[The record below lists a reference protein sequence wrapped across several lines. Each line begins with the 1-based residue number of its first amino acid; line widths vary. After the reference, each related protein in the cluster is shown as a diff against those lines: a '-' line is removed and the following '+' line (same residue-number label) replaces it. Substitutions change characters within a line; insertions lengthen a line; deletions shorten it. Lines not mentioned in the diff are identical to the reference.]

1 MVYYFVVIIMK
12 IIGIIAE
19 YNPFHLGHLYQINKI
34 KELYP
39 DSLIIVIVSST
50 FTQRGDISIINKW
63 EKTKIILD
71 NNVDMVIEL
80 PFVYATQS
88 ADIFAKGALEILN
101 NLKINTLVF
110 GSECNDINTLKELA
124 NIQLNNDNYNNLV
137 KEYLDKGYN
146 YPTALSKS
154 LKDISNININSP
166 NDLLG
171 LSYIKEIMKN
181 NYNITPISIKRTNN
195 YHSKEIDSN
204 IINASLIRELIK
216 DNQNIKDFIPNYNK
230 DLIYNNTIN
239 EFYNLF
245 KYNVIINKDN
255 LKNIVSVDEGIEI
268 RLLKYIN
275 IANNF
280 DELTNY
286 LKTKRYTYNKLNR
299 MYIHILTNFLKEENN
314 NIKIDYIRLL
324 GFNNEGK
331 KYLNKIKKNINIP
344 IITNYK
350 KNISK
355 LLDIELRALS
365 IYSMIIDKELIDK
378 EYKNK
383 PIIK

>member
-1 MVYYFVVIIMK
+1 MK

-63 EKTKIILD
+63 DKTKIILD
-71 NNVDMVIEL
+71 NNVDMVVEL

-101 NLKINTLVF
+101 YLKIDTLVF
-110 GSECNDINTLKELA
+110 GSESNDIKKLKELA
-124 NIQLNNDNYNNLV
+124 NIQLNNNDYNDLV
-137 KEYLDKGYN
+137 KEYLDNGYN
-146 YPTALSKS
+146 YPTALSKA
-154 LKDISNININSP
+154 LKDISNVDISSP

-171 LSYIKEIMKN
+171 LSYVKEIINN
-181 NYNITPISIKRTNN
+181 NYNINPISIKRTNN

-216 DNQNIKDFIPNYNK
+216 DNKEINNYIPKFNK
-230 DLIYNNTIN
+230 DIIYKNTIN
-239 EFYNLF
+239 DFYDLF
-245 KYNVIINKDN
+245 KYNVIINKNN
-255 LKNIVSVDEGIEI
+255 LKNIVSVDEGIEN

-275 IANNF
+275 IANDF

-314 NIKIDYIRLL
+314 NINIDYIRLF
-324 GFNNEGK
+324 GFNNKGK
-331 KYLNKIKKNINIP
+331 DYLNKIKKNINIP

-355 LLDIELRALS
+355 LLDIELRISS

>member
-1 MVYYFVVIIMK
+1 MK

-34 KELYP
+34 KKLYP
-39 DSLIIVIVSST
+39 NSLIIVIVSST

-63 EKTKIILD
+63 DKTKIILD

-101 NLKINTLVF
+101 HLKIDTLIF
-110 GSECNDINTLKELA
+110 GSESNDIENLKELA
-124 NIQLNNDNYNNLV
+124 NIQLNNKDYDNLV
-137 KEYLDKGYN
+137 KEYLDNGYN
-146 YPTALSKS
+146 YPTALSKA
-154 LKDISNININSP
+154 LKDISNIDVSSP

-171 LSYIKEIMKN
+171 LSYIKEIIKN
-181 NYNITPISIKRTNN
+181 NYDINPISIKRTNN
-195 YHSKEIDSN
+195 YHSKEIDNN
-204 IINASLIRELIK
+204 IINATLIRELIK
-216 DNQNIKDFIPNYNK
+216 NNKEISSYIPKFNIDI
-230 DLIYNNTIN
+230 IYKSTIN
-239 EFYNLF
+239 DFYDLF
-245 KYNVIINKDN
+245 KYSVIINKDN
-255 LKNIVSVDEGIEI
+255 LKKIVSVDEGIEN

-275 IANNF
+275 VANNF

>member
-1 MVYYFVVIIMK
+1 MK

-19 YNPFHLGHLYQINKI
+19 YNPFHLGHLYQISKI

-39 DSLIIVIVSST
+39 NSIIIVIVSST
-50 FTQRGDISIINKW
+50 FTQRGEISVINKW
-63 EKTKIILD
+63 DKTKIILD
-71 NNVDMVIEL
+71 NNVDIVIEL

-101 NLKINTLVF
+101 HLKIDTLVF
-110 GSECNDINTLKELA
+110 GSECNDIKKLKELA
-124 NIQLNNDNYNNLV
+124 NIQLNNADYNNIV
-137 KEYLDKGYN
+137 KDYLDNGYN
-146 YPTALSKS
+146 YPTALSKA
-154 LKDISNININSP
+154 LKDITNIDISSP

-171 LSYIKEIMKN
+171 LSYIKEIIKN
-181 NYNITPISIKRTNN
+181 NYKITPISIKRTNN

-204 IINASLIRELIK
+204 IINASLIRKLINDNK
-216 DNQNIKDFIPNYNK
+216 DIKNFIPKYNK
-230 DLIYNNTIN
+230 DIIYNNTIN
-239 EFYNLF
+239 DFYNLF
-245 KYNVIINKDN
+245 KYNVIVNKDN
-255 LKNIVSVDEGIEI
+255 LKNIVSVDEGIEN

-280 DELTNY
+280 NELTNY

-299 MYIHILTNFLKEENN
+299 MYLHILTNFLKEENN

-324 GFNNEGK
+324 GFNSKGK
-331 KYLNKIKKNINIP
+331 EYLNKIKKNINIP
-344 IITNYK
+344 IVTNYK

-355 LLDIELRALS
+355 LLDIELRTLS
-365 IYSMIIDKELIDK
+365 IYSMIIDNKLIDK

>member
-1 MVYYFVVIIMK
+1 MK

-39 DSLIIVIVSST
+39 DSLIIVIVSSI
-50 FTQRGDISIINKW
+50 FTQRGDISLINKW
-63 EKTKIILD
+63 DKTKIILD

-88 ADIFAKGALEILN
+88 SDIFAKGALEILN
-101 NLKINTLVF
+101 YLKIDTLVF
-110 GSECNDINTLKELA
+110 GSESNDINKLTNLA
-124 NIQLNNDNYNNLV
+124 NIQLNDKNYDNLV
-137 KEYLDKGYN
+137 KKYLDKGIN
-146 YPTALSKS
+146 YPTALSKA
-154 LKDISNININSP
+154 LKDITNIDITSP

-171 LSYIKEIMKN
+171 LSYVKEIIKN
-181 NYNITPISIKRTNN
+181 NYNIKPISIKRTNN
-195 YHSKEIDSN
+195 YHSKEINSN
-204 IINASLIRELIK
+204 IINATLIRNLIK
-216 DNQNIKDFIPNYNK
+216 ENKDISNFIPKYNK
-230 DLIYNNTIN
+230 KIIYKNNIN
-239 EFYNLF
+239 DFYNLF
-245 KYNVIINKDN
+245 KYNVTINKNN
-255 LKNIVSVDEGIEI
+255 LKNIVSVDEGIEN

-275 IANNF
+275 IAKNF

-299 MYIHILTNFLKEENN
+299 MYVHILTNFYKEDNN
-314 NIKIDYIRLL
+314 NIKINYIRLL
-324 GFNNEGK
+324 GFNSKGK
-331 KYLNKIKKNINIP
+331 DYLNKIKKDINIP

-355 LLDIELRALS
+355 LLDIELRATS
-365 IYSMIIDKELIDK
+365 IYSMIIDNELLDK

>member
-1 MVYYFVVIIMK
+1 MK

-110 GSECNDINTLKELA
+110 GSECNDINILKELA

-255 LKNIVSVDEGIEI
+255 LKNIVSVDEGIEN

-350 KNISK
+350 KNTSK
-355 LLDIELRALS
+355 LLDIELKASS
-365 IYSMIIDKELIDK
+365 IYSLTIDKELIDK

>member
-1 MVYYFVVIIMK
+1 MK
-12 IIGIIAE
+12 IIGIISE

-34 KELYP
+34 KKLYP

-63 EKTKIILD
+63 DKTKIILD

-101 NLKINTLVF
+101 YLKIDTLVF
-110 GSECNDINTLKELA
+110 GSECNDIDKLINLA
-124 NIQLNNDNYNNLV
+124 NIQLNNNDYNILV
-137 KEYLDKGYN
+137 KEYLDNGYN
-146 YPTALSKS
+146 YPTALSKA
-154 LKDISNININSP
+154 LKDISNVDISSP

-171 LSYIKEIMKN
+171 LSYVKEIIKN
-181 NYNITPISIKRTNN
+181 NYNINPISIKRTNN

-204 IINASLIRELIK
+204 IINASLIRDLIK
-216 DNQNIKDFIPNYNK
+216 DNKEINNYIPEFNK
-230 DLIYNNTIN
+230 DIIYKNTIN
-239 EFYNLF
+239 DFYNLF
-245 KYNVIINKDN
+245 KYNIIINKNN
-255 LKNIVSVDEGIEI
+255 LKNIVSVDEGIEN

-275 IANNF
+275 VANNF

-324 GFNNEGK
+324 GFNNKGK
-331 KYLNKIKKNINIP
+331 EYLNKIKKDINIP

-355 LLDIELRALS
+355 LLDIEIKALS
-365 IYSMIIDKELIDK
+365 IYSMIIDKSLMDK

>member
-110 GSECNDINTLKELA
+110 GSECNDINILKELA

-255 LKNIVSVDEGIEI
+255 LKNIVSVDEGIEN

-350 KNISK
+350 KNTSK
-355 LLDIELRALS
+355 LLDIELKASS
-365 IYSMIIDKELIDK
+365 IYSLTIDKELIDK

>member
-1 MVYYFVVIIMK
+1 MK

-63 EKTKIILD
+63 DKTKIILD
-71 NNVDMVIEL
+71 NNVDMVVEL

-88 ADIFAKGALEILN
+88 ADIFAKGALKILN
-101 NLKINTLVF
+101 YLKIDTLVF
-110 GSECNDINTLKELA
+110 GSESNDIKKLKELA
-124 NIQLNNDNYNNLV
+124 NIQLNNNDYNDLV
-137 KEYLDKGYN
+137 KEYLDNGYN
-146 YPTALSKS
+146 YPTALSKA
-154 LKDISNININSP
+154 LKDISNVDISSP

-171 LSYIKEIMKN
+171 LSYVKEIIKN
-181 NYNITPISIKRTNN
+181 NYNINPISIKRTNN
-195 YHSKEIDSN
+195 YHSKELDSN

-216 DNQNIKDFIPNYNK
+216 DNKEINNYIPEFNK
-230 DLIYNNTIN
+230 DIIYKNTIN
-239 EFYNLF
+239 DFYDLF
-245 KYNVIINKDN
+245 KYNVIINKNN
-255 LKNIVSVDEGIEI
+255 LKNIVSVDEGIEN

-275 IANNF
+275 IANDF

-324 GFNNEGK
+324 GFNNKGK
-331 KYLNKIKKNINIP
+331 EYLNKIKKDINIP

-355 LLDIELRALS
+355 LLDIEFKALS
-365 IYSMIIDKELIDK
+365 IYSMIIDKSLIDK